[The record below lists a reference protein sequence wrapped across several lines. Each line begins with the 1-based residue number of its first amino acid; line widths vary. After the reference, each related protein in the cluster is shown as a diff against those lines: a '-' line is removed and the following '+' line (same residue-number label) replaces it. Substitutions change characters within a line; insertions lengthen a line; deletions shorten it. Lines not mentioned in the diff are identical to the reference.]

1 MDAPKAFHC
10 FYGPETSDQAQRFQY
25 SEVMTINKVIIV
37 NGLIRM
43 VISEWSDQGP
53 VFQKPIN

>member
-25 SEVMTINKVIIV
+25 SEVMTINKIIIV

-43 VISEWSDQGP
+43 VISE
-53 VFQKPIN
+53 